1 MADAK
6 YLLTTKMAPENA
18 GAILLLIDQ
27 SIYWQGSAGPVRTFT
42 PG

>member
-1 MADAK
+1 MADAT
-6 YLLTTKMAPENA
+6 YLHRTKMAPAKA

-27 SIYWQGSAGPVRTFT
+27 SIYWQGSAGPVSTFT